1 MPSPTH
7 IQEHDWAEVLNSVL
21 KPGRYAGGEVHAV
34 CKKPEQAQLR
44 WALLYPDA
52 YEIGMPHQGLRI
64 LYHCL
69 NQEREIWA
77 ERCFAPWLDMEQ
89 QLRSRGLP
97 LCTLE
102 SRTPLASL
110 DVLGFTLQT
119 ELSYTNIL
127 TCLSLGGVPLQTS
140 KRNLNHPIVVAGGA
154 GTINPEPIANFV
166 DLFFLGDGEEA
177 SVTFSKALIDERPK
191 HKSRR
196 DLLRALVDRCS
207 FLYAPCF
214 WEPKF
219 EGSGLLEMR
228 AMDGVST
235 PTRALVYDLENAPYP
250 VAPVIPNMRTI
261 HDRISLEIMRGCV
274 QNCRFC
280 QAGYEKRPQRFRSAE
295 KIIQIVK
302 ETYRNTGIHEVG
314 LTSLSSSD
322 HPDLL
327 KILDGL
333 RPWAK
338 ENRVSLSV
346 PSLRVNE
353 QVVELPKRIADG
365 RVGTITLAPEVAT
378 DRLRKIINKNIQ
390 DEDLFQ
396 GVAEAWRRG
405 FKNIKL
411 YFMMGLPGEELEDLD
426 GILDMSEK
434 CSRIRK
440 EIGIKGNGSI
450 HAAVS
455 TFIPKALTPFQWDSQ
470 IQPDEAEE
478 KRKRLISRRK
488 LRSVRF
494 KFQPH
499 EESWLEGFLSR
510 GDRRAGATILAAWQA
525 GARFDAWGEELKWD
539 AWLKAFSDTGYGPNQ
554 VSWRERTLAEILP
567 WDHLDHGVSRA
578 FLEEE
583 QLRART
589 SKETPHCQ
597 TETCSN
603 CGIPPTLCV
612 DLKATSGLF
621 PKFSKPKLIAQAR
634 ERLSINTPID
644 PEVPAN
650 R

>member
-1 MPSPTH
+1 ML
-7 IQEHDWAEVLNSVL
+7 ESVL

-34 CKKPEQAQLR
+34 EKDPGEVHLR

-64 LYHCL
+64 LYHCINGEPNL
-69 NQEREIWA
+69 WA
-77 ERCFAPWLDMEQ
+77 ERCFTPWLDMEK
-89 QLRSRGLP
+89 QLRSRGIP

-127 TCLSLGGVPLQTS
+127 TCLDLGGIPLLAS
-140 KRNLNHPIVVAGGA
+140 ERNLEHPLVVAGGA
-154 GTINPEPIANFV
+154 GTLNPEPLADFV

-177 SVTFSKALIDERPK
+177 CVAFSKALIEEKQR
-191 HKSRR
+191 HRSRK
-196 DLLRALVDRCS
+196 DLLRALVERCS

-214 WEPKF
+214 WEPEFDGPRLAKMNA
-219 EGSGLLEMR
+219 S
-228 AMDGVST
+228 DGVRPPVRT
-235 PTRALVYDLENAPYP
+235 LVYDLENAPYP
-250 VAPVIPNMRTI
+250 VNPVVANMRTI

-274 QNCRFC
+274 QSCRFC

-295 KIIQIVK
+295 KVIQLVK

-322 HPDLL
+322 HPGLL

-338 ENRVSLSV
+338 KNRVSLSV
-346 PSLRVNE
+346 PSLRVSE

-365 RVGTITLAPEVAT
+365 RVGSITLAPEVAT
-378 DRLRKIINKNIQ
+378 NRLRKIINKNIL
-390 DEDLFQ
+390 DEDLYQ
-396 GVAEAWRRG
+396 GAAEAWRRG
-405 FKNIKL
+405 FNNIKL
-411 YFMMGLPGEELEDLD
+411 YFMMGLPGEELSDLD

-450 HAAVS
+450 QAAIS
-455 TFIPKALTPFQWDSQ
+455 TFIPKPLTPFQWDTQ
-470 IQPDEAEE
+470 VRPEEAEE
-478 KRKRLISRRK
+478 KRQRLLQRRK
-488 LRSVRF
+488 MRSVRF
-494 KFQPH
+494 KFQRH

-510 GDRRAGATILAAWQA
+510 GDRRTGSTILAAWNA
-525 GARFDAWGEELKWD
+525 GARFDAWEEKLNWG
-539 AWLKAFSDTGYGPNQ
+539 AWEKAFLETGYGPEQ
-554 VSWRERTLAEILP
+554 VSWRERSMTEVLP
-567 WDHLDHGVSRA
+567 WDHLDHGVSRTY
-578 FLEEE
+578 LEEE
-583 QLRART
+583 HRRAQT
-589 SKETPHCQ
+589 SEGTPHCQ
-597 TETCSN
+597 EETCSN

-621 PKFSKPKLIAQAR
+621 PKFDKANIVAKAQK
-634 ERLSINTPID
+634 RLSINIPTN

-650 R
+650 H